1 MASLRRLSFCSLFL
15 CLFLLFTAILMCE
28 TRPLPAPF
36 SNGKENSP
44 LMERAKQVLEES
56 IRRQQL
62 LGTQYK
68 PNRLSP
74 GGPDPHHH

>member
-1 MASLRRLSFCSLFL
+1 MASWGRLGRCSSLL
-15 CLFLLFTAILMCE
+15 CLLLLFTATLMCE
-28 TRPLPAPF
+28 TRPLSAPF
-36 SNGKENSP
+36 SNSKANHAF
-44 LMERAKQVLEES
+44 MERAKQVLEES
-56 IRRQQL
+56 IKRQQL